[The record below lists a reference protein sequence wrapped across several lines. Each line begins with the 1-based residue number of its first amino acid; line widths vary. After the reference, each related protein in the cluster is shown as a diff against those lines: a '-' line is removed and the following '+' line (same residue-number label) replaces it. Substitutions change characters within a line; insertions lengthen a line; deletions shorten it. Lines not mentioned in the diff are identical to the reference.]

1 MKYNPRSDIAGH
13 LSKHGLDHEH
23 ELDAAEHARLV
34 QQFRKSPSHAHESPQ
49 ELHDRAAYF
58 MIWDKHSKSSPTLHS
73 RVVELEKVP
82 DMNSQVQS
90 LNKTRKTTR
99 KLLIGVLVWLL
110 VIVAVLFVLA
120 VRAHT
125 QTTVTVQGVAKGTT
139 TNNKATVDTC
149 GADANHNC
157 LSVGVPQGVTITSL
171 PANSSI
177 NLSQYGGVTVGAANA
192 LHIQPGTSAVFHTI
206 CDSGCGGAASFADSS
221 AFTFATTAVNNM
233 SAVVDDVSTNTV
245 AENSAGALRM
255 TTNRILYVD
264 LSKTGANTNKLLVTT
279 DPITF
284 ASAQAVTQS
293 GTWTVNIGAGSA
305 VIGHV
310 IADSGSTTAVTGN
323 VTVVQPTGTNLHA
336 VIDTGSTTAVTGN
349 VTAVQP
355 TGTNLHA
362 VLDATS
368 TTAVTQATG
377 TNLHAVLDSGTTTV
391 TQGTGTNLHAVTD
404 SGSTTAVTQATAAN
418 LNATVVQ
425 ATGANLHVNC
435 DSGCGGAA
443 ADQTASGSLGAL
455 NAAVQVALAG
465 LSSASVTLPSGNNLI
480 GTIIGESSSD
490 GGTTWQATVI
500 RPATPSGIWAASVA
514 VSSTNLAYNIQVP
527 GGASHVRAK
536 VSAYTSG
543 SATAGLRAVTQQDAL
558 PDPLVQGTQA
568 AGSATQ
574 PNPMA
579 GGVWDGTNLR
589 TLKGETDGTLDIKIP
604 TAVTVT
610 LPTQPFLNITDFNDV
625 TAGTPVRGDVIT
637 VPSTGKWTRLPKGS
651 ALQELTMDSTATDAA
666 WATPPCTYD
675 TSGNVTCQG
684 IAPQGQVTIK
694 SKNFDVLLTPD
705 TGSFV
710 RLIDATHGLWGLI
723 SGHGVFSTEK
733 IQPNVIVSNFPGA
746 DTGAQI
752 NAASTWCGANCQI
765 IVDVPG
771 TTISTPLVL
780 ANATTLTFVPG
791 SFLWTAGASTI
802 SGAGV
807 KIRGAGHAATDF
819 TVNNATSDVFIVTGQ
834 DFELSHVQVRPTG
847 AARTAGSVINAQ
859 AANGLIEDVKVVDM
873 FNFYTNTTP
882 GAGNWIFLNNSAAT
896 SGGNWNYFM
905 KTQAA
910 TTSLSSFIIIGTQIS
925 TKTSVSTSPL
935 FVFDTGTDGI
945 VMSGTGCYSNNTCI
959 ALTDTLAGAVKPR
972 WIKLIDFNSEADSTH
987 DVMTIAEG
995 RDISIVASYFA
1006 SAQNGITMSG
1016 GKGIKI
1022 SDTMFVNNFGHGMNI
1037 TGGSDVH
1044 FSNDDFADNSV
1055 TTTNTSDGIKIAANV
1070 QNVQVLG
1077 SRFGDFI
1084 FGNTNKMKWGIEVAA
1099 GTTAGL
1105 IIDGNSFLGTFG
1117 TGTVSNGATSGDF
1130 QVRNNIPASINQANP
1145 LILKTSADFVTAA
1158 NTNLQTITGL
1168 SWVMPVNT
1176 AMTQN
1181 FSCEL
1186 LYSQQTAAVAADAF
1200 GVQAASLAPTQIN
1213 AQGHVEL
1220 TVGPPSTYVDGNLTA
1235 LNTTTATN
1243 IIAFTASAITT
1254 IFNAHIS
1261 GQIENPSGVANT
1273 INIMAKTGT
1282 AADTLT
1288 VKRGSFCVVN

>member
-82 DMNSQVQS
+82 DMNAQVQS

-99 KLLIGVLVWLL
+99 KILFGVLVWLL
-110 VIVAVLFVLA
+110 LIVAVLFVLA
-120 VRAHT
+120 VRAHA

-139 TNNKATVDTC
+139 ANNKATVDTC

-171 PANSSI
+171 PTNSSV

-264 LSKTGANTNKLLVTT
+264 LSKTGANTNKLLVTV

-336 VIDTGSTTAVTGN
+336 VLDT
-349 VTAVQP
+349 
-355 TGTNLHA
+355 
-362 VLDATS
+362 TS

-391 TQGTGTNLHAVTD
+391 TQGTGSNLHAVTD
-404 SGSTTAVTQATAAN
+404 SGSTTAATQATAAN

-425 ATGANLHVNC
+425 ASGANLHVNC

-443 ADQTASGSLGAL
+443 ADTTASGSLGAL

-568 AGSATQ
+568 NGSATI
-574 PNPMA
+574 PNPVVM
-579 GGVWDGTNLR
+579 GGSDGTNVRALKTDSSGVLQMNLTGLAVACSGLPALVGDVTSSSGSCTTAIAPGVIVAADISNPITNSLSPSTTAGLPAATSFEMFFSGGTCCPVLGTWYVGDGAGREVDISYR
-589 TLKGETDGTLDIKIP
+589 TGSVDTVLGRILDFQKQFFWLGDFTPSTLDHETFKCDTFAGAP
-604 TAVTVT
+604 DWAVQINSCIVAAGVT
-610 LPTQPFLNITDFNDV
+610 NGGIAD
-625 TAGTPVRGDVIT
+625 A
-637 VPSTGKWTRLPKGS
+637 TGFS
-651 ALQELTMDSTATDAA
+651 ANQVAISTATTIALNRNNVLLMLPVGIMASSASPVVSVTAINDRIVGAGVEATRLSSSNTTGDIVQIAGSQAA
-666 WATPPCTYD
+666 TFFQMSLLSLAS
-675 TSGNVTCQG
+675 SGNKTAGSCINNLGSADMTIEHMQVFPCAIGFKAAVVGASGTVSDVVFGGTDSTTTWVTG
-684 IAPQGQVTIK
+684 VQV
-694 SKNFDVLLTPD
+694 
-705 TGSFV
+705 GG
-710 RLIDATHGLWGLI
+710 AAAGLVSSI
-723 SGHGVFSTEK
+723 RFN
-733 IQPNVIVSNFPGA
+733 NVIVSAETPFSDSGWVIESGSDGFNCVQC
-746 DTGAQI
+746 GAQRNGNDI
-752 NAASTWCGANCQI
+752 KGMHIRNTAGGSAPSNIMISNTGMECGPTKDCLTIDAVGLNVTMDSSIISAGLRNVVFNGGKSFHIANST
-765 IVDVPG
+765 IVLAQQEGVILTAQPTG
-771 TTISTPLVL
+771 EFVIST
-780 ANATTLTFVPG
+780 
-791 SFLWTAGASTI
+791 STI
-802 SGAGV
+802 S
-807 KIRGAGHAATDF
+807 DSS
-819 TVNNATSDVFIVTGQ
+819 NATNNTSANFKANANVGNFKLTGNTFKQ
-834 DFELSHVQVRPTG
+834 TL
-847 AARTAGSVINAQ
+847 AAPPANLPIDDILITAG
-859 AANGLIEDVKVVDM
+859 
-873 FNFYTNTTP
+873 
-882 GAGNWIFLNNSAAT
+882 
-896 SGGNWNYFM
+896 
-905 KTQAA
+905 
-910 TTSLSSFIIIGTQIS
+910 
-925 TKTSVSTSPL
+925 
-935 FVFDTGTDGI
+935 TGD
-945 VMSGTGCYSNNTCI
+945 
-959 ALTDTLAGAVKPR
+959 
-972 WIKLIDFNSEADSTH
+972 
-987 DVMTIAEG
+987 
-995 RDISIVASYFA
+995 
-1006 SAQNGITMSG
+1006 
-1016 GKGIKI
+1016 
-1022 SDTMFVNNFGHGMNI
+1022 NI
-1037 TGGSDVH
+1037 T
-1044 FSNDDFADNSV
+1044 
-1055 TTTNTSDGIKIAANV
+1055 
-1070 QNVQVLG
+1070 
-1077 SRFGDFI
+1077 
-1084 FGNTNKMKWGIEVAA
+1084 
-1099 GTTAGL
+1099 
-1105 IIDGNSFLGTFG
+1105 IDGNNLNNHVTASLVNSA
-1117 TGTVSNGATSGDF
+1117 TGGGIVIF
-1130 QVRNNIPASINQANP
+1130 NNLPRSVNQANP
-1145 LILKTSADFVTAA
+1145 LLLKTSADFVTAA
-1158 NTNLQTITGL
+1158 NTNLQTVPGL
-1168 SWVMPVNT
+1168 TWVMPANT
-1176 AMTQN
+1176 VMTQA

-1235 LNTTTATN
+1235 LTTTTATN